1 MRLTAE
7 RRTAIRCHRDVDDAV
22 KEMTDAI
29 DKSGKR
35 KVLVSL
41 DTEKELSTLQTSIFI
56 PNYLKEGRKYEKN
69 ILFQIKSVREIGRN
83 IFKEGMPVSLRNFL
97 CDLRL
102 TFIGRA
108 IKGDIK
114 YLQEAFSYE
123 AKRSDALLRILS
135 AMIYP
140 QDLGLL
146 SSEKKVG
153 LQSLV
158 KCRNSNLDRDFVD
171 NQFDVRFAQ
180 RGAGFQLQYTPAPIK
195 AHHSRPFKNKAAMI
209 AKGECT
215 SKCGENDDGKR

>member
-7 RRTAIRCHRDVDDAV
+7 RRTVIRCHRDVDDAV

-123 AKRSDALLRILS
+123 AKGSDALLRILS

-171 NQFDVRFAQ
+171 NQFDVRFFQ

-195 AHHSRPFKNKAAMI
+195 AHHSRPFKSKAAMI

-215 SKCGENDDGKR
+215 SECGENDDGKR